1 MELSEFFS
9 AGVETFDWVYS
20 TWSGSDAGV
29 GAALFL
35 VGIDVFSFADGVF
48 VEGGLTLDPSYCFE
62 AAVFE
67 ATALEGEALEVEALE
82 AAGLGA
88 VDLEAGEAFTGFLR

>member
-1 MELSEFFS
+1 M
-9 AGVETFDWVYS
+9 DS
-20 TWSGSDAGV
+20 TWSGADAGV

-48 VEGGLTLDPSYCFE
+48 VEGGLTLDPSCCF
-62 AAVFE
+62 
-67 ATALEGEALEVEALE
+67 E

-88 VDLEAGEAFTGFLR
+88 VDLGAGEAFTGFLR

>member
-1 MELSEFFS
+1 M
-9 AGVETFDWVYS
+9 DS
-20 TWSGSDAGV
+20 TWSGADAGD

-48 VEGGLTLDPSYCFE
+48 VEGGLTLDPSCCFE
-62 AAVFE
+62 ATVFE
-67 ATALEGEALEVEALE
+67 AAALEVEALE

-88 VDLEAGEAFTGFLR
+88 VDLGAGEAFTGFLR

>member
-1 MELSEFFS
+1 M
-9 AGVETFDWVYS
+9 DS
-20 TWSGSDAGV
+20 TWSGADAGV

-48 VEGGLTLDPSYCFE
+48 VEGGLTLDPSCCFE
-62 AAVFE
+62 ATVFE
-67 ATALEGEALEVEALE
+67 ATVFEAAALLVEALE

-88 VDLEAGEAFTGFLR
+88 VDLGAGEAFTGFLR

>member
-1 MELSEFFS
+1 M
-9 AGVETFDWVYS
+9 DS
-20 TWSGSDAGV
+20 TWSGADAGV

-48 VEGGLTLDPSYCFE
+48 VEGGLTLDPSCCFE
-62 AAVFE
+62 ATV
-67 ATALEGEALEVEALE
+67 LEVEALE

-88 VDLEAGEAFTGFLR
+88 VDLGAGEAFTGFLR

>member
-1 MELSEFFS
+1 M
-9 AGVETFDWVYS
+9 DS
-20 TWSGSDAGV
+20 TWSGADAVV

-48 VEGGLTLDPSYCFE
+48 VEGGLTLDPSCCFE

-67 ATALEGEALEVEALE
+67 ATALEVEALE

>member
-1 MELSEFFS
+1 M
-9 AGVETFDWVYS
+9 DS
-20 TWSGSDAGV
+20 TWSGADAGV

-48 VEGGLTLDPSYCFE
+48 VEGGLTLDPSCCFE
-62 AAVFE
+62 AS
-67 ATALEGEALEVEALE
+67 ALEVEALE

-88 VDLEAGEAFTGFLR
+88 VDLGAGEAFTGFLR

>member
-1 MELSEFFS
+1 M
-9 AGVETFDWVYS
+9 DS
-20 TWSGSDAGV
+20 TWSGADAGV

-35 VGIDVFSFADGVF
+35 VEIDVFGFADGVF
-48 VEGGLTLDPSYCFE
+48 VEGGLTLDPSCCFE

-67 ATALEGEALEVEALE
+67 AAVFE

-88 VDLEAGEAFTGFLR
+88 VDLGAGEAFTGFLR

>member
-1 MELSEFFS
+1 M
-9 AGVETFDWVYS
+9 DS
-20 TWSGSDAGV
+20 TWSGADAGV

-48 VEGGLTLDPSYCFE
+48 VEVLTLDPSCCFE
-62 AAVFE
+62 ATVFE
-67 ATALEGEALEVEALE
+67 AAALEVEALE

-88 VDLEAGEAFTGFLR
+88 VDLGAGEAFTGFLR